1 MEDVEAHMKRSI
13 LQRNAAKGVYK
24 MRMSHISRLA
34 RFPLCFTAQ
43 FGRGRGRGLSVHSG
57 VPILV
62 CPFWLIY
69 KKWFWFGLRMLGEAR
84 RREMVT

>member
-13 LQRNAAKGVYK
+13 LRRNAAKGVYK

-62 CPFWLIY
+62 CPYRCAHSGRYIING
-69 KKWFWFGLRMLGEAR
+69 FGLG
-84 RREMVT
+84 REC